1 MKLTFFSLEQQQLHF
16 VPMFQYNYNCCWD
29 LFWNMV
35 QFYSV
40 LNVLVGGCRANY
52 CFDKQSHGYTF
63 LFAQTLRPIAPSN
76 AFLFFTGSLLI
87 FKSFNSCMQATLN
100 FATLQWI
107 RNFWTHWLIDDAV
120 DLMSVELFWCSPSKT
135 VFSEIGPSRSV
146 LLCIPKT
153 HCVAN
158 VE

>member
-1 MKLTFFSLEQQQLHF
+1 MISLNWCQLSCF
-16 VPMFQYNYNCCWD
+16 DIAIQNCIFNEIGPSRSAFPC
-29 LFWNMV
+29 LFWSSNLLCLRG
-35 QFYSV
+35 Y
-40 LNVLVGGCRANY
+40 RANY
-52 CFDKQSHGYTF
+52 CFDKQSHSYTF
-63 LFAQTLRPIAPSN
+63 LFAQTLRTIAPSN
-76 AFLFFTGSLLI
+76 AFLFFTGSILI

-100 FATLQWI
+100 FATLHWI

-120 DLMSVELFWCSPSKT
+120 GLMSVELFWCSHSKT

-146 LLCIPKT
+146 LPCTQKT

>member
-1 MKLTFFSLEQQQLHF
+1 MYNCNSQNFDVVLLFETSNIFFCWNQRYFSLEQPQFQF
-16 VPMFQYNYNCCWD
+16 VSMFQDNYNCWWD

-107 RNFWTHWLIDDAV
+107 RNFWT
-120 DLMSVELFWCSPSKT
+120 
-135 VFSEIGPSRSV
+135 IG
-146 LLCIPKT
+146 
-153 HCVAN
+153 
-158 VE
+158 